1 MQVSVESK
9 GAIGRRMTV
18 TLPAEALEEAV
29 AGKLKRLAK
38 QVRLPGFRKGKV
50 PMKVVEAQ
58 YGQDA
63 MAEASNDLIKKSFQ
77 EAIGQEGLVPAGGPS
92 VEPKTMERGKAFE
105 YVAEFDVYPEI
116 PKTDIE
122 GQEVEKLVSEISD
135 DDIDGTIKT
144 MLGQRKAWKAVE
156 QAAKEDD
163 QVVVD
168 FVGRIDGE
176 VFEGGSANDIP
187 LVLGSGSMIKGF
199 ESGIIGASAGD
210 TVTIEVSFPEDY
222 QAAHLAGKPAQFEVT
237 VKSVSEPELPE
248 LNDDFAK
255 SLGIEGGV
263 EQLKKDVKANLERER
278 DQRVQTQ
285 LRNRVMEAL
294 LKDNEFEVPGSLV
307 TQEIQHMKESDQQQ
321 RAAQGMADTGGMIN
335 DDIYKKLAER
345 RVALG
350 LIMAEI
356 VKQKD
361 IKVDADKVREKVE
374 ELAASYE
381 SPEAVIAWHYEK
393 PGRLA
398 QMEQSVIED
407 AVVEAVL
414 DTASIKET
422 KISFQELIQKG
433 VSQAG
438 TNQ

>member
-1 MQVSVESK
+1 MQVSVEST

-29 AGKLKRLAK
+29 AGKLKRLAR

-58 YGQDA
+58 YGNDA
-63 MAEASNDLIKKSFQ
+63 MAEASNDLIQKSFQ
-77 EAIGQEGLVPAGGPS
+77 EAIGQEGLIPAGGPS
-92 VEPKTMERGKAFE
+92 VEPKTIERGKAFE
-105 YVAEFDVYPEI
+105 YVAEFDIYPEI
-116 PKTDIE
+116 PKTDLS
-122 GQEVEKLVSEISD
+122 GQEVEKLVSDISD
-135 DDIDGTIKT
+135 EDVDRTIQT
-144 MLGQRKAWKAVE
+144 MLGQRKTWKPVE
-156 QAAKEDD
+156 RAAQNDD
-163 QVVVD
+163 QVVID

-176 VFEGGSANDIP
+176 AFEGGSATDVP
-187 LVLGSGSMIKGF
+187 LVLGSGSMIEGF
-199 ESGIIGASAGD
+199 ESGIAGASAGD
-210 TVTIEVSFPEDY
+210 TVNIEVAFPEEY
-222 QAAHLAGKPAQFEVT
+222 QASNLAGKPARFEVT

-248 LNDDFAK
+248 LDDEFAK

-263 EQLKKDVKANLERER
+263 EQMKKDVKENLERER
-278 DQRVQTQ
+278 DQRVQSQ

-294 LKDNEFEVPGSLV
+294 LKVNEFEVPKSLV
-307 TQEIQHMKESDQQQ
+307 AQEIQHMKESDRQQ
-321 RAAQGMADTGGMIN
+321 RATQDMPDTGGMIN
-335 DDIYKKLAER
+335 DDIYQKLAER

-361 IKVDADKVREKVE
+361 IKVDADMVRQRVE
-374 ELAASYE
+374 QLASSYE

-407 AVVEAVL
+407 AVVDSVL
-414 DTASIKET
+414 ETAKIKET
-422 KISFQELIQKG
+422 RVGFQDLIQKG
-433 VSQAG
+433 MPQAG
-438 TNQ
+438 

>member
-1 MQVSVESK
+1 MQVSVEST

-29 AGKLKRLAK
+29 AGKLKRLAR

-58 YGQDA
+58 YGNDA
-63 MAEASNDLIKKSFQ
+63 MAEASNDLIQKSFQ
-77 EAIGQEGLVPAGGPS
+77 EAIGQEGLIPAGGPS
-92 VEPKTMERGKAFE
+92 VEPKTIERGKAFE
-105 YVAEFDVYPEI
+105 YVAEFDIYPEI
-116 PKTDIE
+116 PKTDLS
-122 GQEVEKLVSEISD
+122 GQEVEKLVSDISD
-135 DDIDGTIKT
+135 EDVDRTIQT
-144 MLGQRKAWKAVE
+144 MLGQRKTWKPVE
-156 QAAKEDD
+156 RAAQNDD
-163 QVVVD
+163 QVVID

-176 VFEGGSANDIP
+176 AFEGGSATDVP
-187 LVLGSGSMIKGF
+187 LVLGSGSMIEGF
-199 ESGIIGASAGD
+199 ESGIAGASAGD
-210 TVTIEVSFPEDY
+210 TVNIEVTFPEEY
-222 QAAHLAGKPAQFEVT
+222 QASNLAGKPARFEVT

-248 LNDDFAK
+248 LDDEFAK

-263 EQLKKDVKANLERER
+263 EQMKKDVKENLERER
-278 DQRVQTQ
+278 DQRVQSQ

-294 LKDNEFEVPGSLV
+294 LKVNEFEVPKSLV
-307 TQEIQHMKESDQQQ
+307 AQEIQHMKESDRQQ
-321 RAAQGMADTGGMIN
+321 RATQGMPDTGGMIN
-335 DDIYKKLAER
+335 DDIYQKLAER

-361 IKVDADKVREKVE
+361 IKVDADMVRQRVE
-374 ELAASYE
+374 QLASSYE

-407 AVVEAVL
+407 AVVDSVL
-414 DTASIKET
+414 ETAKIKET
-422 KISFQELIQKG
+422 RVGFQDLIQKG
-433 VSQAG
+433 MPQAG
-438 TNQ
+438 